1 MNHDEP
7 DRKLPQ
13 PPQPAVR
20 IAIEVREDMARDV
33 VIVINGVQ
41 VIGGGVDEEP

>member
-13 PPQPAVR
+13 PPQPAVC
-20 IAIEVREDMARDV
+20 IAIEVRDDMARDV
-33 VIVINGVQ
+33 VITINGVQ

>member
-1 MNHDEP
+1 MDPDEQNP
-7 DRKLPQ
+7 KPSRP
-13 PPQPAVR
+13 PAVC

-33 VIVINGVQ
+33 VITINGVQ

>member
-7 DRKLPQ
+7 DPKPVR
-13 PPQPAVR
+13 QPAVR
-20 IAIEVREDMARDV
+20 IDIVVREDMARDV
-33 VIVINGVQ
+33 VITINGVQ